1 MRIISKDEYLN
12 FRQEWKQS
20 YAHLA
25 REIRALK
32 NAEKLA
38 SKAGYAA
45 FNRLVVQQKVV
56 DDAKDTLRNLL
67 TNASVVQSMRAKRSN
82 YAHSMMDELDE
93 MKEASRISVHFL
105 RYMEQRNYT
114 GE

>member
-20 YAHLA
+20 YTNLA

-32 NAEKLA
+32 QAERLA

-45 FNRLVVQQKVV
+45 FNKVLVQQDVV
-56 DDAKDTLRNLL
+56 ADAKATLRRLL

-82 YAHSMMDELDE
+82 YAHSMMDELEE
-93 MKEASRISVHFL
+93 MKEASRVSVHFL